1 MIVSRTVCVLVV
13 PNQLYSTMPAAHAQQ
28 LPVVLKG

>member
-1 MIVSRTVCVLVV
+1 MNVSRTVFVLAV
-13 PNQLYSTMPAAHAQQ
+13 PNQLYSIQPTAHAQQ